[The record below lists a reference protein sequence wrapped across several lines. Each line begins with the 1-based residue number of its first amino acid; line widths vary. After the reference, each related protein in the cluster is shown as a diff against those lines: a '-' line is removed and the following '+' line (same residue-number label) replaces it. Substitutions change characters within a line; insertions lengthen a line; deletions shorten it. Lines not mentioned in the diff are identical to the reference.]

1 MHLQFNQRKIM
12 VKTLYLLV
20 ILLFLLFQDIVH
32 SQSYQWKVK
41 SLRRT
46 PTSIHKLSNNNLRI
60 YAGEISYR
68 STDNGLSWSDPIIMN
83 PQIGTLNS
91 NGFPESTELVYFSDS
106 LIGWACQ
113 YNNVLQKT
121 TNGGNTWA
129 NKQTGINNVYLQ
141 TIFFINNY
149 TGWAGGWNSNNNGI
163 LVKTT
168 NGGINWNPTA
178 VNFRTKIRSIFFL
191 DSLKGFLIPSS
202 IDTFYVTSN
211 GGISWNNISY
221 GIGQRINK
229 LTFTDQSNGWILGD
243 YYFNL
248 RTTNSGGNWQIL
260 NSTNIGNTFNFSFIN
275 NFTGWITGPANR
287 IWKTT
292 NAGVNWIQQLSNGA
306 WDYIYYNYI
315 LDLHFNNND
324 SGWVLVGDGSV
335 LKSTNGGTNWN
346 NGISP
351 PYGDINWIHFSDQ
364 NTGVAISN
372 YKHGVMLSSNNGY
385 IWKTTNGG
393 NYWSKKLMTNND
405 ENVNSLQMVDAS
417 TGYVV
422 GSNKIYKTT
431 NNGDNWS
438 KDSLGNNTINSVF
451 FLNVNTGWI
460 AGHNGTIYFTSNG
473 GNYWIQNITN
483 VNLHLNSI
491 QFVNINTGFACGESG
506 VLCKTTNSGINWLVE
521 IPPPVITRSLKQ
533 IYFINANT
541 GFLLGNKTFSQY
553 IYSYTN
559 RILLRTTNQGS
570 NWTSL
575 INDTISGN
583 NTGLNSVY
591 FINDLTGF
599 LVNNTNQIYITT
611 NFGNEWGYSIS
622 PVTEKYFCVNFIN
635 SQTGWIGGSNGLVL
649 STGFNNIGISSNGNL
664 IPMQYLLFQ
673 NYPNPFNPVTNIKFN
688 IPKRSNVKISIYD
701 ILGKEISVLVN
712 EELNSGTFEVNWDAS
727 NFPSGVYFYKIET
740 DEFSESKKMVLVK

>member
-1 MHLQFNQRKIM
+1 MA
-12 VKTLYLLV
+12 KTLYFLV
-20 ILLFLLFQDIVH
+20 ILLLLLFQDIVH

-60 YAGEISYR
+60 YAGEISYH

-83 PQIGTLNS
+83 PQIGILNL
-91 NGFPESTELVYFSDS
+91 NGSPESTELVYFSDS
-106 LIGWACQ
+106 LSGWACQ

-129 NKQTGINNVYLQ
+129 TKQTGINNVYLQ

-149 TGWAGGWNSNNNGI
+149 TGWAGGWNSSNNGI

-178 VNFRTKIRSIFFL
+178 VNFRAKIQSIFFL
-191 DSLKGFLIPSS
+191 DSLKGFLILSS

-248 RTTNSGGNWQIL
+248 RTTNSGANWQIL
-260 NSTNIGNTFNFSFIN
+260 NSTNVGNTFNFSFIN

-292 NAGVNWIQQLSNGA
+292 NQGTNWIQQLSNGA
-306 WDYIYYNYI
+306 WDYNYYNYI
-315 LDLHFNNND
+315 LDVHFNNND

-351 PYGDINWIHFSDQ
+351 PYGDINWIQFSDQ

-372 YKHGVMLSSNNGY
+372 YKYGVMLSSNNGY
-385 IWKTTNGG
+385 IWRTTNGG

-405 ENVNSLQMVDAS
+405 ENVNFLQMVNVS

-438 KDSLGNNTINSVF
+438 KDSIAGNHFNSVN
-451 FLNVNTGWI
+451 FLNANTGWL
-460 AGHNGTIYFTSNG
+460 AGRNGAIYFTSNSG
-473 GNYWIQNITN
+473 FNWIQNVSNTN
-483 VNLHLNSI
+483 VHLNSI
-491 QFVNINTGFACGESG
+491 QFLNINTGFACGESG
-506 VLCKTTNSGINWLVE
+506 ILCKTTNSGQNWVVD
-521 IPPPVITRSLKQ
+521 IPIPAITRSLKQ
-533 IYFINANT
+533 IYFINSLT
-541 GFLLGNKTFSQY
+541 GFLVGNKTYYQGLY
-553 IYSYTN
+553 RTN
-559 RILLRTTNQGS
+559 RILLRTTDQGN
-570 NWTSL
+570 NWNSM
-575 INDTISGN
+575 INDTIYGQN
-583 NTGLNSVY
+583 NGLNSIY
-591 FINDLTGF
+591 FVNSQTGF
-599 LVNNTNQIYITT
+599 LVNNTNQIFITT
-611 NFGNEWGYSIS
+611 DQGSVWSLSSS
-622 PVTEKYFCVNFIN
+622 PVSEKFYCVNFIN
-635 SQTGWIGGSNGLVL
+635 NETGWIGGSNGLVL
-649 STGFNNIGISSNGNL
+649 STGLLNIGINHIGNSV
-664 IPMQYLLFQ
+664 PKQYLLHQ
-673 NYPNPFNPVTNIKFN
+673 NYPNPFNPVTNIKFD
-688 IPKRSNVKISIYD
+688 IPQRSNVKISVYD

-712 EELNSGTFEVNWDAS
+712 EELNTGTFEVNWDAS

-740 DEFSESKKMVLVK
+740 EDYSESKKMVLVK